1 MKKKR
6 EECFSKAEERA
17 KAESKRKAEDK
28 RENEQYALKE
38 IMKV

>member
-6 EECFSKAEERA
+6 EECFAKAEERA
-17 KAESKRKAEDK
+17 KAESKRKAENK